1 MGFGV
6 VSSDLTLSSGLC
18 LKKDEILLWVFSGF
32 LDIEGPKDS
41 NECKKLMGFLPASP
55 WCSGLRVTNRAR
67 VGVFKW
73 ALTWFQVLM
82 GKLRRHSFTL
92 IPGTWELQVL
102 ACGRQAH

>member
-41 NECKKLMGFLPASP
+41 NECEKLMGFLLAPGAVD
-55 WCSGLRVTNRAR
+55 SG
-67 VGVFKW
+67 
-73 ALTWFQVLM
+73 
-82 GKLRRHSFTL
+82 
-92 IPGTWELQVL
+92 
-102 ACGRQAH
+102 